1 MSNEHF
7 DFKQFSIQQDR
18 CAMKVGT
25 DGVLLGAWTPINCK
39 NDQARILDI
48 GTGTGLIALMLAQR
62 LTESHLSFLIDALE
76 IDADAAQQAQE
87 NILHSPWHD
96 KINVIQ
102 MALQRFGLSDSSCKI
117 CIHETVASDPACK
130 IRTQETV
137 ASDPAC
143 KIRTHETETYDPASK
158 IGTDEIV
165 KYHLI
170 VSNPP
175 FYNATLKPSDEARAV
190 ARHKDSL
197 PLTEITS
204 FAKQHLSDEGT
215 LSLIYPSSYDTEV
228 MTAATLSG
236 LHPIA
241 LCDVV
246 TKKGKPCKRRMA
258 TFALPSHPQKD
269 IDRQTLYIRNEDG
282 VYTENYINLVK
293 DFYLN
298 L

>member
-1 MSNEHF
+1 
-7 DFKQFSIQQDR
+7 
-18 CAMKVGT
+18 MKVGT
-25 DGVLLGAWTPINCK
+25 DGVLLGAWTPIDCK
-39 NDQARILDI
+39 TDQARILDI
-48 GTGTGLIALMLAQR
+48 GTGTGLIALILAQR

-76 IDADAAQQAQE
+76 IDANAAQQAQE
-87 NILHSPWHD
+87 NIHRSPWHD
-96 KINVIQ
+96 KIKIIQ
-102 MALQRFGLSDSSCKI
+102 IALQRFGLSDSSCKI
-117 CIHETVASDPACK
+117 HTQGNVASDPAYK
-130 IRTQETV
+130 IRTQEIV
-137 ASDPAC
+137 ASDPAN
-143 KIRTHETETYDPASK
+143 KIRTHETETSDPAYK

-197 PLTEITS
+197 PLIEITT
-204 FAKQHLSDEGT
+204 FAKQHLTDEGT
-215 LSLIYPSSYDTEV
+215 LSLIYPSSYDSEV

-236 LHPIA
+236 LHPIV

-269 IDRQTLYIRNEDG
+269 IDRQILYIRNEDG
-282 VYTENYINLVK
+282 EYTEDYFNLVK

>member
-7 DFKQFSIQQDR
+7 DFKQFSIQQDQ

-25 DGVLLGAWTPINCK
+25 DGVLLGAWTPIDCK
-39 NDQARILDI
+39 TDQVRVLDI

-102 MALQRFGLSDSSCKI
+102 IALQRFGLSNSSCKI
-117 CIHETVASDPACK
+117 CTH
-130 IRTQETV
+130 ETV

-143 KIRTHETETYDPASK
+143 KIRTHETATSDPACK

-165 KYHLI
+165 KYHII

-204 FAKQHLSDEGT
+204 FAKQHLTDEGT

-228 MTAATLSG
+228 MAAATLSG
-236 LHPIA
+236 LHPIV

-269 IDRQTLYIRNEDG
+269 IDRQILYIRNEDG
-282 VYTENYINLVK
+282 EYTENYINLVK